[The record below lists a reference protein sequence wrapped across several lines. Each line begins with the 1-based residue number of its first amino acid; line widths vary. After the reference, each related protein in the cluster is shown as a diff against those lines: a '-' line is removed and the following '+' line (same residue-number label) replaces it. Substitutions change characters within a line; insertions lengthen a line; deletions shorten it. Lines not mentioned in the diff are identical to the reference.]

1 MRSHYLRTLGYVTF
15 DELNDSKRLE
25 GREKMKILYLARFLP
40 DEGSTT
46 HMYTLAEGFID
57 RGHEVHMISGGP
69 TDHQGAIGIFNEISQ
84 YGLHHHKVRF
94 PLNTM
99 YGFWGQV
106 SQMLLYTFVIPK
118 VIFMMW
124 KIKPDVIHVHY
135 PVTSYLA
142 KIYGKITGRKFLTTH
157 HISGIPKHPLHKKA
171 DAVIAI
177 SRELETELLN
187 HFQYSPGQINLIFN
201 GVSREKFN
209 KSIEEWNKK
218 ELGIPG
224 ENVIIGYV
232 GSYSHRKGLDILM
245 DAFANVEGKAHLVLL
260 GDGDTEWVNKLI
272 ESHGLIDKVTL
283 YPFQDPVKF
292 YAAFDVLVLPSRKEG
307 FPLVPLEAMMMG
319 VPTVRSNVE
328 GAKDQIEH
336 QVDGYIFEN
345 ENAEDLSVY
354 LNLLVNDAD
363 LRVAI
368 GRKARVKALEKF
380 TEATMLDELLKVY
393 EEIS

>member
-1 MRSHYLRTLGYVTF
+1 
-15 DELNDSKRLE
+15 
-25 GREKMKILYLARFLP
+25 MKILYLARFLP

-46 HMYTLAEGFID
+46 HMYTLAQGFID
-57 RGHEVHMISGGP
+57 RGHEVHMISAGP
-69 TDHQGAIGIFNEISQ
+69 TDHQGAIGIFNEISR

-94 PLNTM
+94 PLNHM
-99 YGFWGQV
+99 NGFRGKMG
-106 SQMLLYTFVIPK
+106 QMLKYTLVIPE
-118 VIFMMW
+118 VISIMR

-177 SRELETELLN
+177 SRELESELLDQ
-187 HFQYSPGQINLIFN
+187 FQYNPSQINLIFN
-201 GVSREKFN
+201 GVPMEKFN
-209 KSIEEWNKK
+209 RSIEVTSKKERKK
-218 ELGIPG
+218 ELGIPD
-224 ENVIIGYV
+224 EKVIIGYV
-232 GSYSHRKGLDILM
+232 GSYSHRKGLDVLM
-245 DAFANVEGKAHLVLL
+245 DAFAKVKGKAHLVLL
-260 GDGDTEWVNKLI
+260 GDGDTKWVNTLI
-272 ESHGLIDKVTL
+272 VSNGLIDKVTL
-283 YPFQDPVKF
+283 HPFQDPVKF

-345 ENAEDLSVY
+345 ENAEDLCLY
-354 LNLLVNDAD
+354 LNVLVSDED
-363 LRVAI
+363 LRATM
-368 GRKARVKALEKF
+368 GRKARLKAIARVF
-380 TEATMLDELLKVY
+380 
-393 EEIS
+393 